1 VISTSQRAAPLP
13 PDERRAALIA
23 STLALVLAHGP
34 DVSTRQIAQAAGV
47 AEGTIFRVF
56 ATKEELVD
64 AAVASA
70 FDLSPLL
77 RDLAA
82 IDRAAPLQVRLVAAV
97 EILRDHTTRI
107 FRLVDALGPPWL
119 AEARRNPRARTD
131 QGNVIRQALADLIE
145 PGPGLLRC
153 EPLEAAR
160 RLQLMTTAGSHPRLV
175 EGNPLS
181 SPEIVSML
189 LDGIRLRPGHDPSLG
204 HGPNPD
210 HDPSPGHEP
219 SLEHEPSPGPD
230 PRFEHDPT
238 SEPDLSPEP
247 TEPTCAPTPA
257 LPPSPPNPPTTTSP

>member
-1 VISTSQRAAPLP
+1 MISTSQRAAPLP

-23 STLALVLAHGP
+23 STLSLVLAHGP

-77 RDLAA
+77 RDLAT
-82 IDRAAPLQVRLVAAV
+82 IDRTAPLQIRLVAAV
-97 EILRDHTTRI
+97 EILQQHTTRI

-119 AEARRNPRARTD
+119 AEARRNPKARTD
-131 QGNVIRQALADLIE
+131 QGNVIRQALAELIE
-145 PGPGLLRC
+145 PGPDRLRC

-160 RLQLMTTAGSHPRLV
+160 RLQLMTTAGSHPRIV

-181 SPEIVSML
+181 PPEIVSML
-189 LDGIRLRPGHDPSLG
+189 LDGIRLRPGHE
-204 HGPNPD
+204 
-210 HDPSPGHEP
+210 PSPEP
-219 SLEHEPSPGPD
+219 EPRPEHEPSPEPE
-230 PRFEHDPT
+230 PRPEHEPNPEPGL
-238 SEPDLSPEP
+238 SPDL
-247 TEPTCAPTPA
+247 TESTCAPNPA
-257 LPPSPPNPPTTTSP
+257 LPQSPPNPPNTTSP